1 MTTRLFVA
9 LMTIAMCRLGSA
21 ATITVP
27 DDYSTIAEAIAA
39 AADNDTISIMPGI
52 YNEHALNP
60 SGKDITV
67 QGSLDGDDNLKTTI
81 DGQGMD
87 SVFVFGVGQGDN
99 TVLKNLIITGGN
111 GTARNGGGG
120 IKFENYASG
129 TIEGCIIYA
138 NHASGAFGGGV
149 GCGGY
154 SHPTLIN
161 CSIQNNSAS
170 FGGGIHCS
178 HGGTTI
184 TDCVITMN
192 DASSGGGGIA
202 LISFD
207 GVNVTVING
216 CSISANTS
224 PRGGGAHLSLYANP
238 QFNGCTFITNEAS
251 IDGGGIYVYRGDPT
265 FNDCGIVFNT
275 ATENGGGICSTQE
288 GNTITV
294 VNGEIWNNTA
304 IINGGGAFIDGGFDS
319 ELVLTNC
326 TFKSNTPSQ
335 TDGSGKITAASPMTA
350 VCCLNGA
357 CMQGTEVDCMAA
369 GGTWLGESGL
379 CNDCPSTCDGD
390 ITGDGQLGIHDLL
403 IMLETW
409 GPCP

>member
-1 MTTRLFVA
+1 
-9 LMTIAMCRLGSA
+9 
-21 ATITVP
+21 
-27 DDYSTIAEAIAA
+27 
-39 AADNDTISIMPGI
+39 
-52 YNEHALNP
+52 
-60 SGKDITV
+60 
-67 QGSLDGDDNLKTTI
+67 
-81 DGQGMD
+81 
-87 SVFVFGVGQGDN
+87 
-99 TVLKNLIITGGN
+99 
-111 GTARNGGGG
+111 
-120 IKFENYASG
+120 
-129 TIEGCIIYA
+129 
-138 NHASGAFGGGV
+138 
-149 GCGGY
+149 
-154 SHPTLIN
+154 
-161 CSIQNNSAS
+161 IQNNSAS

-224 PRGGGAHLSLYANP
+224 PRGGGAHLDLYANP
-238 QFNGCTFITNEAS
+238 QFNDCTFITNEAS

-265 FNDCGIVFNT
+265 FNDCEIVFNT
-275 ATENGGGICSTQE
+275 ANENGGGICNHEE

-304 IINGGGAFIDGGFDS
+304 IINGGGAFIDGGIDS

-326 TFKSNTPSQ
+326 TFKSNAPSQ
-335 TDGSGKITAASPMTA
+335 TDGSGKITAASSMTA